1 MGLVGSDPFAILGG
15 LKVTSANP
23 SLGQRLGW
31 RLVISRRRRAGRL
44 WVYLIRH
51 RSATGTPRSS
61 EALGILHINLTGT
74 TQFRL
79 YFTKDDND
87 DNGADYMKFFS
98 GNYATATAR
107 PTLIIEY
114 YVP

>member
-1 MGLVGSDPFAILGG
+1 
-15 LKVTSANP
+15 VTPVSNWYSALLNA
-23 SLGQRLGW
+23 
-31 RLVISRRRRAGRL
+31 AGRAY
-44 WVYLIRH
+44 VNR
-51 RSATGTPRSS
+51 
-61 EALGILHINLTGT
+61 TGT

-79 YFTKDDND
+79 RFATGDND

-98 GNYATATAR
+98 GNVTTASAR